1 MDATSRLTW
10 LHIHATSSRWQI
22 LACSWAK
29 GLDQGPLLSPR
40 VNTCLFSP
48 SNESLVDISGSVF
61 MYLAAEVQQEDWLQ
75 SRLLCLFPLRPLWR
89 DDVSVRTDSGTE
101 RPISHSSGLISFYW
115 QGSRS
120 LQWWV
125 SGPPEGFSEG
135 KPRPV
140 CSDIKASLR
149 SKARLLDV
157 HTLLAPLLAFL
168 LIQVHH
174 LFSYFLWEH
183 QETTQSEMIC
193 WKNITKS
200 IFTFEASIRSL
211 FLVWY

>member
-1 MDATSRLTW
+1 
-10 LHIHATSSRWQI
+10 
-22 LACSWAK
+22 
-29 GLDQGPLLSPR
+29 
-40 VNTCLFSP
+40 
-48 SNESLVDISGSVF
+48 

-75 SRLLCLFPLRPLWR
+75 SRLLCLFPLRPRWR

-120 LQWWV
+120 LQWWA

-168 LIQVHH
+168 LIQDHH
-174 LFSYFLWEH
+174 LFSYFLLEKYNKINIHVWGIHKIIVPGVILILSLDGLGSLCFFWPRLETVTLEECLLWEEH
-183 QETTQSEMIC
+183 TVMC
-193 WKNITKS
+193 W
-200 IFTFEASIRSL
+200 
-211 FLVWY
+211 